1 VIPKEQTPPWW
12 KRITTVFVVLGAA
25 ATSVAAFTG
34 NLEKAADSI
43 GKLIGWGPK
52 TLDSVT
58 IRDGVSLDFISPDDP
73 DVGFWTLTFTAVVV
87 KSGDQPLNY
96 CTTEIKIQG
105 PIGDEANSW
114 TLRGAWAEA
123 PGARQGWIQMSA
135 GDHQELHRF
144 EYPLIDRTWL
154 KPGGHIQIRMLCDDL
169 ITPWFPLLRVTAL
182 QESGIIRFV
191 GE

>member
-1 VIPKEQTPPWW
+1 MIPTGQTPSWW
-12 KRITTVFVVLGAA
+12 KRITTALLLFASAA
-25 ATSVAAFTG
+25 AGVAAFTG
-34 NLEKAADSI
+34 SLEKAKDSI
-43 GKLIGWGPK
+43 GKLMGWGPK

-58 IRDGVSLDFISPDDP
+58 IRDGVSHDYISPDDP
-73 DVGFWTLTFTAVVV
+73 DIGFWTLTFTAVVV

-96 CTTEIKIQG
+96 CTSEIKIQG

-114 TLRGAWAEA
+114 TLRGTWAETE
-123 PGARQGWIQMSA
+123 GARQGWIQISA

-144 EYPLIDRTWL
+144 EYPLIDRKWL

-169 ITPWFPLLRVTAL
+169 ITPWFPLLRVTAA
-182 QESGIIRFV
+182 QESGIIRIV